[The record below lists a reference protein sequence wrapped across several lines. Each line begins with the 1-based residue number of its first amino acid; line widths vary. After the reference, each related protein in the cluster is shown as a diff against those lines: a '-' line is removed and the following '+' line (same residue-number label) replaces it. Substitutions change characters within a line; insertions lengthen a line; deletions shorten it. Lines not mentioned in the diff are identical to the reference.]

1 MQKVIA
7 VAIDVNQMVSQSDQ
21 VFTITEL
28 EELNDLLAEGWEIED
43 WSFLTDD
50 PVNGRMPMLV
60 VLSDSL
66 LQVDE
71 ELYEEWEEDEVPE
84 EEEGEEA

>member
-7 VAIDVNQMVSQSDQ
+7 VAINVNQMVSQSDQ
-21 VFTITEL
+21 TFTITEL

-60 VLSDSL
+60 VLNDSL
-66 LQVDE
+66 LQVED
-71 ELYEEWEEDEVPE
+71 ELYEEWEEELAPE
-84 EEEGEEA
+84 EEEDEEA